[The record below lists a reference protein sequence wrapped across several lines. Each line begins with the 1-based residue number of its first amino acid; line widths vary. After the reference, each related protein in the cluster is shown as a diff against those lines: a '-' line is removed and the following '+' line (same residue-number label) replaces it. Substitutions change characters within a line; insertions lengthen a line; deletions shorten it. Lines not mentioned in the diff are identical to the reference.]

1 MVITEILK
9 TAGTGREGTYMAL
22 IRLEL
27 HEHPAPP
34 HHEIR
39 EKTVLDS
46 GDRIVGTVA
55 NLYVDEDSR
64 QLRFVDVLT
73 TSGLLGLERKH
84 HLLPA
89 EAVRE
94 EGPGSITLGV
104 DQQSVESG
112 PAFPDPHVAPDEE
125 YQRTIREHYGYD

>member
-1 MVITEILK
+1 
-9 TAGTGREGTYMAL
+9 MAL

-39 EKTVLDS
+39 EKSALDS

-55 NLYVDEDSR
+55 NLYVDEENG

-73 TSGLLGLERKH
+73 TSGLLGLERQH
-84 HLLPA
+84 HLVPV

-94 EGPGSITLGV
+94 EDSGSITLGV
-104 DQQSVESG
+104 DLQSVQSA
-112 PAFPDPHVAPDEE
+112 PPFPNPHVVPDEE
-125 YQRTIREHYGYD
+125 YQRTIREHYGLV